1 MNGAQF
7 NIQITQKAGAMMRLR
22 GNRFDASKRVTVMK
36 AFKEIVVPLSVGAKR
51 KSGHW
56 VLIARVFMHQSV
68 SACASVCAL
77 TSGSSGPANSPLRS
91 AFAAH

>member
-1 MNGAQF
+1 
-7 NIQITQKAGAMMRLR
+7 MRLR
-22 GNRFDASKRVTVMK
+22 CEKFDASKRVTVMK
-36 AFKEIVVPLSVGAKR
+36 VFKEIVVPLSVGAKR

-56 VLIARVFMHQSV
+56 VQIASVFMHQSV
-68 SACASVCAL
+68 SACVSTCAL

>member
-1 MNGAQF
+1 
-7 NIQITQKAGAMMRLR
+7 MRLR
-22 GNRFDASKRVTVMK
+22 SERFDVSKRVPGRKT
-36 AFKEIVVPLSVGAKR
+36 FKEIVVPLSVGAKL

-56 VLIARVFMHQSV
+56 MQIVRAFMHQVV
-68 SACASVCAL
+68 SACTSTCTL